1 MKTNVNVSK
10 IAKYSKKGDTI
21 LVQGKVLSDGKIDF
35 PVTVYAGGVSKSA
48 REKIENAKGKV
59 LALSELKT
67 RKGVKVMK

>member
-1 MKTNVNVSK
+1 MKTNINISK

-21 LVQGKVLSDGKIDF
+21 LVQGKLLSSGKIDF
-35 PVTVYAGGVSKSA
+35 PVTVYAGGASKAA